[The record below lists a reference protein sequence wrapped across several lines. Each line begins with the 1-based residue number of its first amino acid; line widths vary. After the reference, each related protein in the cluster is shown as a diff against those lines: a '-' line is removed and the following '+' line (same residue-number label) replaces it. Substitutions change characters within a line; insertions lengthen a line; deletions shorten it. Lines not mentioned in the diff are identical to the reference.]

1 MTHLGLGSSLEEPW
15 GCLAGGGGGVIAF
28 PGGSMNLLGGLGGP
42 LPWGLLAT
50 LPRIVC
56 WIVRL
61 TCLGV
66 REVRRSPVFRW
77 RQESRRLGGK
87 GVGGVL
93 AWGRL
98 ASSPG
103 GVGWEGRGV
112 RGVLAWKRLASSP
125 GEVGWE
131 GRGVRG
137 GYWPGKGLASS
148 PGGVAPAWGRVLSS
162 PAWLLAC
169 KGGWRGVSLSMGG
182 DLPGKTCCLPQGVPG
197 RLPDCYLGN
206 YSCGYG
212 YDYSNLD

>member
-1 MTHLGLGSSLEEPW
+1 
-15 GCLAGGGGGVIAF
+15 
-28 PGGSMNLLGGLGGP
+28 MNLLGGLGGT
-42 LPWGLLAT
+42 LPWGMPAT

-66 REVRRSPVFRW
+66 REVRRSPVFQW
-77 RQESRRLGGK
+77 RQESHRLGGK
-87 GVGGVL
+87 GGRGCTGLRKTGIFPGRGRLGGKGGKGGISLGKTGIFPRRGRVGGK
-93 AWGRL
+93 
-98 ASSPG
+98 
-103 GVGWEGRGV
+103 GV
-112 RGVLAWKRLASSP
+112 RGVLT
-125 GEVGWE
+125 WE
-131 GRGVRG
+131 R
-137 GYWPGKGLASS
+137 LASS

-169 KGGWRGVSLSMGG
+169 KGAGEVLASLWG
-182 DLPGKTCCLPQGVPG
+182 DLPGKTCCLPWGVPG